1 MLKAAPM
8 QNDWMLH
15 VLRDLKSF
23 AELNGMEE
31 LAGKLSEAAV
41 LARRSMIE
49 PAVTSHVGQ
58 NIHAITVANSN

>member
-1 MLKAAPM
+1 M

-15 VLRDLKSF
+15 VLKDLKSF

-41 LARRSMIE
+41 IARYAMIE
-49 PAVTSHVGQ
+49 PAMTSRAGH
-58 NIHAITVANSN
+58 NIHAITLGNSN